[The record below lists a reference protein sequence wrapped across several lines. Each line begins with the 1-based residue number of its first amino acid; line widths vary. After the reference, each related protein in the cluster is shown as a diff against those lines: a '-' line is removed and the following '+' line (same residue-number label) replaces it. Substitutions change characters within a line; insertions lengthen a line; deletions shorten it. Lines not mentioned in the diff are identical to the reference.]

1 MSKLKA
7 ADKTPSSAI
16 DIEEV
21 TTTNKANTAS
31 EAVTNEAKAQAEK
44 PSPKSL
50 TRGLA
55 EAQNTMGW
63 HYYHGDGV
71 TKNYEESFKWFQKA
85 ANLGES
91 SAQFNVGMMYASGTG
106 VKQDLT
112 EAAKWYKK
120 SAEQGKASAQLN
132 LGMMYISG
140 RGIRQNIDEGK
151 KWLSKAAEQGDVT
164 AKANLTWL
172 TQQGYIKPNASSS
185 EADKA
190 E

>member
-1 MSKLKA
+1 
-7 ADKTPSSAI
+7 
-16 DIEEV
+16 
-21 TTTNKANTAS
+21 
-31 EAVTNEAKAQAEK
+31 
-44 PSPKSL
+44 
-50 TRGLA
+50 
-55 EAQNTMGW
+55 
-63 HYYHGDGV
+63 
-71 TKNYEESFKWFQKA
+71 
-85 ANLGES
+85 
-91 SAQFNVGMMYASGTG
+91 MMYASGTG